1 LAKASAAADDGR
13 YQMKNVKTGAGEYRR
28 SELMIEPAH
37 KLGSFPFLELWH
49 YRELLYF
56 LIWRDIKVRY
66 KQTLL
71 GAFWII
77 LQPLASMAIYTLLFG
92 ILLKVPSGGIP
103 YPLFALAGLLSWNYF
118 ASSLTRAANSVVGS
132 AHLVTK
138 IYFPRI
144 VIPLTGVLSGLVDFL
159 IAFGLFV
166 VFIFVY
172 NLPIPPTLLTFPA
185 FVAWAV
191 LIAFSFGMWFA
202 ALNVRYRD
210 VNVLVPFLLQV
221 WFYATPVIYPITII
235 PEKYRFIF
243 AMNPMTG
250 VILGF
255 RWALFGEQLMGSE
268 QTEVAIASIIISLL
282 VTFFVLILGWFYFR
296 RSEQLFADII

>member
-1 LAKASAAADDGR
+1 
-13 YQMKNVKTGAGEYRR
+13 MKNVKTGAGEYRR